1 LRIAVVGVG
10 NMGFNHAR
18 VLRQL
23 ADEGLVEFI
32 GVSDISYER
41 ALNVAKTFKTNA
53 FKQYEDLFG
62 KIDAVIVS
70 TPTETHRDIA
80 MSFIEYGINVLVEKP
95 IASNVKEALEL
106 IDKSNKKGVLL
117 MVGHVERY
125 NPAVLKLAEIA
136 RKNILGELV
145 TFTAKRVGPFSS
157 RVARTSVIIDLA
169 IHDIDVINSIV
180 GLEVNRIYARSRRIH
195 PDSNDDDY
203 GLIVLTYN
211 NGIDATIETNR
222 LTPYKLRTLEVVGT
236 RGVAVVS
243 YLDQKI
249 TIYDGEWI
257 REAVIQRDEPL
268 KLELINFI
276 KSIDGIE
283 KPIVTKEQAAYA
295 LLIAEIAVESS
306 KKNKPIQVY
315 EYIKEKNY
323 DVQFT

>member
-41 ALNVAKTFKTNA
+41 ALNVAKIFKTNA

-117 MVGHVERY
+117 MVGHV
-125 NPAVLKLAEIA
+125 
-136 RKNILGELV
+136 GELV

-195 PDSNDDDY
+195 HDSNDDDY

-211 NGIDATIETNR
+211 SGIDATIETNR

-323 DVQFT
+323 DMQFT